1 MQPTDR
7 EALAMKRAPFDAEQ
21 CPEPAPTFV
30 ADAPALSCVNTQARK
45 LGIRAFGVMAIGGNK
60 DMESTAPL

>member
-1 MQPTDR
+1 
-7 EALAMKRAPFDAEQ
+7 MKRAPFDAEQ